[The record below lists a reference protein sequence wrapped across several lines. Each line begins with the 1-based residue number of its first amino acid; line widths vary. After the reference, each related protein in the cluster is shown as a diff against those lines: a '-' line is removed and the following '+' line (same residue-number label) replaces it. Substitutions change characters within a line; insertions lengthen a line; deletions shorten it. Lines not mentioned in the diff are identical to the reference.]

1 MYEFAKNY
9 AVSQNRLAYNKKPPQ
24 KPCGVSGKS
33 WFFSSSLQNV
43 ERFHIPGKSRQT
55 KGGSCLGTIIANGG
69 ETSLNQD
76 NLRLIPSFLI
86 LIFFVQI

>member
-1 MYEFAKNY
+1 M
-9 AVSQNRLAYNKKPPQ
+9 QT
-24 KPCGVSGKS
+24 
-33 WFFSSSLQNV
+33 NV
-43 ERFHIPGKSRQT
+43 V
-55 KGGSCLGTIIANGG
+55 SCLATIIANGS